1 MPGFFPKFEVCGRRT
16 HKIYLIQVVQ
26 RMFDLMD
33 NHREAYE
40 RIEAERN
47 ELDERWKMERENLR
61 KTQKV

>member
-1 MPGFFPKFEVCGRRT
+1 M
-16 HKIYLIQVVQ
+16 IQVVQ

-47 ELDERWKMERENLR
+47 ELDERWKMERENLK
-61 KTQKV
+61 KTQKVHQ